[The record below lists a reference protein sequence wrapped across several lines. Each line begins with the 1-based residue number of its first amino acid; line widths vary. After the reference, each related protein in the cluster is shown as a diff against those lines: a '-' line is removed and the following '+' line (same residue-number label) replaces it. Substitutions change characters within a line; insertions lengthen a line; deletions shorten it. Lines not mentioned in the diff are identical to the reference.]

1 MHRLYVSGAA
11 VPGFVA
17 IAMLLSAALSKPHV
31 LSTAASFLLHDSS
44 QASSMSPARDWSC
57 DLPASVLQALAAY
70 FLSSNRALDLS
81 QRRPRQHILELFR
94 GTRLLQRARLPSG
107 LHAGARKSPEG
118 PV

>member
-1 MHRLYVSGAA
+1 
-11 VPGFVA
+11 
-17 IAMLLSAALSKPHV
+17 
-31 LSTAASFLLHDSS
+31 
-44 QASSMSPARDWSC
+44 MSPARDSSC
-57 DLPASVLQALAAY
+57 GLLASVLQALALAG
-70 FLSSNRALDLS
+70 LVLEPRALDLS

>member
-1 MHRLYVSGAA
+1 
-11 VPGFVA
+11 
-17 IAMLLSAALSKPHV
+17 
-31 LSTAASFLLHDSS
+31 
-44 QASSMSPARDWSC
+44 MSPARDSSC
-57 DLPASVLQALAAY
+57 GLLVASVLQALALAG
-70 FLSSNRALDLS
+70 LESRALDLS